1 LLDDRRIRIR
11 EAQKHMDRYYGSRSR
26 STTLDWKRRTDLDG
40 GEDDG
45 GVGVGEPRGDP
56 LTDGL
61 RLPVILRGVV
71 RQRVQD
77 EHLQQGN
84 QYIHIRILYISP
96 GKGKLLPV
104 LQIPITWM
112 RIRIRL
118 IILVRIRILIFI

>member
-1 LLDDRRIRIR
+1 MIRIL
-11 EAQKHMDRYYGSRSR
+11 EAQKHMDPTDPDPQHCLPTGFEPPG
-26 STTLDWKRRTDLDG
+26 TDLDG
-40 GEDDG
+40 WEDDG
-45 GVGVGEPRGDP
+45 GVGVGEPWGYP

-77 EHLQQGN
+77 EHLQQSN
-84 QYIHIRILYISP
+84 QYIGIRTPYISP

-104 LQIPITWM
+104 LRIPITWM

-118 IILVRIRILIFI
+118 ITLVRIRMLIFI